1 MSEKERVSAPSHLDT
16 KEKFSPPPLLHWVFF
31 PAALLYHELLLRI
44 LDGQS
49 LFFTGSL
56 LLVVLFALG
65 TGFFLSFLVNLL
77 RSRKAAAAVTIALTA
92 VWTIL
97 ACVEYC
103 CRSYFKTYFSL
114 GFMGNMTGDVVTG
127 FGSSVLPD
135 VVLPRL
141 PFILLFFV
149 PLVLYILLRRRL
161 TAPEPLRRSAL
172 LFLLCL
178 SLLLGGIGGG
188 LARWGAY
195 RDMYTY
201 NFAADTGVTHFGLNA
216 AVRLELTYAVFGQPQ
231 PVFTP
236 AEAPDEPAVPAS
248 TSPVVYDRNAMDIDF
263 NALAENASSSTVA
276 NMSLYF
282 GSLTPSSQN
291 EYTGMFKGKNLIL
304 FTAEAFSPWFISP
317 ELTPALYRLTHEGFV
332 CSNFYQPAW
341 GQSTT
346 GGEFAVMT
354 GLIPTWVNGNVS
366 FYATSNN
373 SMPFALGN
381 QFRALGYTTAAYH
394 DNIYNYYRR
403 DKTHPNLGYD
413 YQGQGSGLKLTEDGG
428 WPYSDLEM
436 IQNTIHPFI
445 DAYVKDGT
453 PFHTYYMT
461 VSGHGG
467 YGWGHAMAAKNR
479 AKAQAAY
486 PDASTQVQAYVAAN
500 LELENALAY
509 LLDAL
514 ETAGI
519 ADDTV
524 ICLAADH
531 YPYLLSETD
540 TDYYNELRGVT
551 DTERDTSRYRNALI
565 LWCGSMDEPVQV
577 DEPCSA
583 VDIVPTLSNLFGLT
597 YDARL
602 LSGRDILDK
611 NYDAASASGSIPLVI
626 LPTASG
632 NSWATAAGVYE
643 ASTRTFTANPGV
655 TVGSDYVDAVNTRV
669 SLQYKYAQLLVT
681 YDYYAIALPSADH
694 VPNAPQLPPPT
705 PPEPEPD
712 DAGISE
718 PAYTP
723 DVPDVPEEPG
733 MPEEPNGS
741 GEPDM
746 PAQEGISNETA

>member
-1 MSEKERVSAPSHLDT
+1 MPMIEKENEHAART
-16 KEKFSPPPLLHWVFF
+16 PLPGGRTHSVPLHWLFF
-31 PAALLYHELLLRI
+31 PATVLYHELLLRAFDAQSVFFDGALALI
-44 LDGQS
+44 L
-49 LFFTGSL
+49 
-56 LLVVLFALG
+56 LFAVG
-65 TGFFLSFLVNLL
+65 TGLFWSLIVNLL
-77 RSRKAAAAVTIALTA
+77 RRPRAAFIVSVTVTALWS
-92 VWTIL
+92 VL
-97 ACVEYC
+97 VCVEYC
-103 CRSYFKTYFSL
+103 CRSYFKSYFFL
-114 GFMGNMTGDVVTG
+114 RFIGNMSENVVTG
-127 FGSSVLPD
+127 FGSAIPE

-141 PFILLFFV
+141 PFILLAMLPV
-149 PLVLYILLRRRL
+149 VGCVLLRRRI
-161 TAPEPLRRSAL
+161 APPERMGWKPLLVL
-172 LFLLCL
+172 LAL
-178 SLLLGGIGGG
+178 SLAFGGTGSVLAHGGM
-188 LARWGAY
+188 Y
-195 RDMYTY
+195 KTSYTY
-201 NFAADTGVTHFGLNA
+201 GFNADAGVTHFGLNA
-216 AVRLELTYAVFGQPQ
+216 TVRLEMTYALFGQP
-231 PVFTP
+231 
-236 AEAPDEPAVPAS
+236 APDIQVPEDDGGDDTAVTA
-248 TSPVVYDRNAMDIDF
+248 PVVYGKNAMDIDF
-263 NALAENASSSTVA
+263 DALAESASSSAVA
-276 NMSLYF
+276 NMSRYF

-304 FTAEAFSPWFISP
+304 FTAEAFSPWFISE

-332 CSNFYQPAW
+332 CSNFYQPGW

-366 FYATSNN
+366 FYATARN

-394 DNIYNYYRR
+394 DNIYNYYNR

-413 YQGQGSGLKLTEDGG
+413 YRGQGSGLKLTEDGS

-436 IQNTIHPFI
+436 IQNTIDPYI

-479 AKAQAAY
+479 QQAQAAY
-486 PDASTQVQAYVAAN
+486 PNASTQVQAYVAAN
-500 LELENALAY
+500 LELESALAY
-509 LLDAL
+509 LLEEL

-531 YPYLLSETD
+531 YPYLLSDTD

-551 DTERDTSRYRNALI
+551 DSERDTSRYRNALI

-597 YDARL
+597 YDSRL

-611 NYDAASASGSIPLVI
+611 SYNASSAAGSIPLVI
-626 LPTASG
+626 LPTAGG

-643 ASTRTFTANPGV
+643 ASTRTFTANPGI
-655 TVGSDYVDAVNTRV
+655 TVGEDYVSAINDRV
-669 SLQYKYAQLLVT
+669 SLQYHYAQLLVT
-681 YDYYAIALPSADH
+681 YDYYAIALPQEGH
-694 VPNAPQLPPPT
+694 TPNAPQLAPPAPA
-705 PPEPEPD
+705 EPEN
-712 DAGISE
+712 GE
-718 PAYTP
+718 EGVETPAPEDTQP
-723 DVPDVPEEPG
+723 DVSDGTAPEDGYVPPDETQPE
-733 MPEEPNGS
+733 
-741 GEPDM
+741 
-746 PAQEGISNETA
+746 